1 MNDAERGRSRMVEL
15 LQRQGISDSG
25 VLDALRRVPRELFV
39 PAVFRPHAH
48 ADRALPIEAGQ
59 TISQPF
65 IVAYMTERLELS
77 ADHKVLEV
85 GTGSGYQASVLAMLS
100 RRVYTMER
108 SRVLLAQARRR
119 FEDLG
124 LVDVISRLGDGWR
137 GWSEQAPFDRIIVTA
152 AAPELPPDLVGQL
165 ADNGRMV
172 VPIGPEQG
180 DQTLVLVT
188 RNAGEVVQQ
197 RLLPVRFVPL
207 VSHGRTGRGAA
218 PG

>member
-15 LQRQGISDSG
+15 LRRQGISDAG
-25 VLDALRRVPRELFV
+25 VLDALRRVPRERFV

-85 GTGSGYQASVLAMLS
+85 GTGSGYQAAVLAMLC

-108 SRVLLAQARRR
+108 SRVLLALARRR

-152 AAPELPPDLVGQL
+152 AAPELPADLVEQL
-165 ADNGRMV
+165 AEEGRMV

-180 DQTLVLVT
+180 DQALVLVT
-188 RNAGEVVQQ
+188 RTAGEIAQQ

-207 VSHGRTGRGAA
+207 VSRARTGRGAA

>member
-1 MNDAERGRSRMVEL
+1 MVEL
-15 LQRQGISDSG
+15 VQRQGIGDG
-25 VLDALRRVPRELFV
+25 AVLDALRRVPREMFV

-65 IVAYMTERLELS
+65 IVAYMTEQLKLS
-77 ADHKVLEV
+77 VDHKVLEV
-85 GTGSGYQASVLAMLS
+85 GTGSGYQAAVLAMLC

-124 LVDVISRLGDGWR
+124 LVDVVSRLGDGSR
-137 GWSEQAPFDRIIVTA
+137 GWSEQAPFDRIMVTA
-152 AAPELPPDLVGQL
+152 AAPELPPDLVEQL

-180 DQTLVLVT
+180 DQALVLVT
-188 RNAGEVVQQ
+188 RNGDEIVQR

-207 VSHGRTGRGAA
+207 VSHVRSRRGAA

>member
-15 LQRQGISDSG
+15 LRRQGISDTG

-65 IVAYMTERLELS
+65 IVAYMTERLEMS

-85 GTGSGYQASVLAMLS
+85 GTGSGYQAAVLAMVC

-108 SRVLLAQARRR
+108 SRVLLALARRR
-119 FEDLG
+119 FEELG

-152 AAPELPPDLVGQL
+152 AAPELPRELVGQL

-188 RNAGEVVQQ
+188 RNGDELVQQ

-207 VSHGRTGRGAA
+207 VSHARTGRGAA

>member
-207 VSHGRTGRGAA
+207 VSHARTGRGAA

>member
-85 GTGSGYQASVLAMLS
+85 GTGSGYQAAVLAVMC

-108 SRVLLAQARRR
+108 SRVLLALARRR

-152 AAPELPPDLVGQL
+152 AAPELPADLVEQL

-188 RNAGEVVQQ
+188 RRAGKIAQQ

-207 VSHGRTGRGAA
+207 VSHSRTGRGAA

>member
-39 PAVFRPHAH
+39 PTVFRPHAH

-85 GTGSGYQASVLAMLS
+85 GTGSGYQAAVLAMLC

-108 SRVLLAQARRR
+108 SRVLLALARRR

-165 ADNGRMV
+165 AENGRMV

-188 RNAGEVVQQ
+188 RNAGEFAQQ

-207 VSHGRTGRGAA
+207 VSHARTGRGAA